1 MKGRES
7 QASIP
12 GLRRGSGFGMGTE
25 EVRTETARLE
35 STHCLRA
42 QIQHT
47 PQAKNQP
54 PEPQHSSWCAT
65 VKDWL
70 YWAGRGQ
77 DEQRA
82 AQQHVLTEGT
92 QSCGLQTLFPKRK
105 SGETSCKNTRAQP
118 TARNNYWD
126 VTGKYIFKLFP
137 WGKKNKSKATPQF
150 LILTTAW
157 SQQAAVGLGTGLPA
171 ISPQH

>member
-1 MKGRES
+1 MLKGRES
-7 QASIP
+7 QASTP

-25 EVRTETARLE
+25 EVRTEMARLE

-92 QSCGLQTLFPKRK
+92 HRAVGSKPSFPKGREWRNLMQEHQ
-105 SGETSCKNTRAQP
+105 SSTYSNKNQ
-118 TARNNYWD
+118 
-126 VTGKYIFKLFP
+126 L
-137 WGKKNKSKATPQF
+137 
-150 LILTTAW
+150 
-157 SQQAAVGLGTGLPA
+157 LGDDWKT
-171 ISPQH
+171 HF